1 MTQDELNNISTF
13 EERDNEFKSALKQ
26 APEFSKKLQKD
37 IEQASIKPTKLNPQ
51 DLKKVPVDE

>member
-37 IEQASIKPTKLNPQ
+37 IEQASIKPTKLNP
-51 DLKKVPVDE
+51 